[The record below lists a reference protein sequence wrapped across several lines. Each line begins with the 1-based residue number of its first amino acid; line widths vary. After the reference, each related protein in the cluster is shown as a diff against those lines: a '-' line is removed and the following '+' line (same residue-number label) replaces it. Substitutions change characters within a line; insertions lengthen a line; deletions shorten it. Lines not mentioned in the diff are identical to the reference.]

1 MLNSDFDEANVS
13 QDAEGKRRL
22 ANVVSVLL
30 PAREYRLDC
39 SWTTE
44 RPLPAV
50 EEFACK
56 LILLMDDV
64 SPSELRRYFGLS
76 ALEVDGLIRNLVK
89 NRLIEV
95 ADNGN
100 LHPSAMLQAKGNIE
114 GEVPTFTNFET
125 REEDAVFD
133 LLALQIVPRRSYNNA
148 RFGLPEI
155 PIPESSRSVSP
166 DRVAEAF
173 SEQSRAYLE
182 FSRGRANDIHKTR
195 LYKVSRCR
203 PRRTLQVPIDMQVSL
218 EVGANGELNVHRDA
232 VERLG
237 ENRRRPLSIELE
249 ARVADYLAEEH
260 LPLAK
265 PSIEEFCH
273 VVGDEVLGRYA
284 RGDEFELGRWLADR
298 DAKKTGYGT
307 QETRA
312 LLGPIYLTSNRTTLV
327 NLLKPQV
334 EDEAAARIAH
344 WLPASVPFW
353 AANSSELVD
362 FVPKFQHALCRDGD
376 GRLVACFGG
385 RDSSDQK
392 GLKRRFHSR
401 IPHAVWFAGSLDL
414 DRVELLVVP
423 ERLVVA
429 QYHLQPSK
437 HSAVTLPLG
446 FVSTEPDRVARV
458 TKVLTE
464 RLGPSRHASVLWSSD
479 SQSVHSLEDFRRL
492 GLLSGPGGSGLG
504 EGSGNIR
511 AKAAAGARDATV
523 DGRTA
528 ENLVARKAIILG
540 GKIVLKKPEP
550 R

>member
-1 MLNSDFDEANVS
+1 MLNSDFDDGGASTV
-13 QDAEGKRRL
+13 AEGKRRL

-44 RPLPAV
+44 LPLPAV
-50 EEFACK
+50 EEFTCK
-56 LILLMDDV
+56 LILLMDEV
-64 SPSELRRYFGLS
+64 SPSELRKYFGLS
-76 ALEVDGLIRNLVK
+76 ALETDGLVANLVK
-89 NRLIEV
+89 NRLVEV
-95 ADNGN
+95 ADDGN
-100 LHPSAMLQAKGNIE
+100 LHPSAMLQAKGSVE

-182 FSRGRANDIHKTR
+182 FSRGRAKDIHRTR

-203 PRRTLQVPIDMQVSL
+203 PRRILQVPVDMQVSL
-218 EVGANGELNVHRDA
+218 EVGSNGELNVHRDA

-237 ENRRRPLSIELE
+237 ENRRRPLSIEVE
-249 ARVADYLAEEH
+249 ARIADYLAVEQI
-260 LPLAK
+260 PLAT
-265 PSIEEFCH
+265 PSIEEFCQ
-273 VVGDEVLGRYA
+273 VVGDEVLGRYS
-284 RGDEFELGRWLADR
+284 REGEFDLGRWLADR

-312 LLGPIYLTSNRTTLV
+312 LLGPVYLTNNRTTLV
-327 NLLKPQV
+327 NLLKPHA
-334 EDEAAARIAH
+334 EDETVARLAH

-362 FVPKFQHALCRDGD
+362 FVPKLQRALCRSED

-385 RDSSDQK
+385 PDSSAQR

-401 IPHAVWFAGSLDL
+401 IPHAVWFAGSAEL

-458 TKVLTE
+458 TKVLAG
-464 RLGPSRHASVLWSSD
+464 RLGPARHASVLWSSD
-479 SQSVHSLEDFRRL
+479 SHSVHSLVDFRRL
-492 GLLSGPGGSGLG
+492 GLSSDADGSGYG
-504 EGSGNIR
+504 EGSISVR
-511 AKAAAGARDATV
+511 AEVAAGAGGGAA
-523 DGRTA
+523 GRRSA
-528 ENLVARKAIILG
+528 ENPLGRQATIVG
-540 GKIVLKKPEP
+540 GKIVLKKPESH
-550 R
+550 